1 MWRTLILRHG
11 QRKAKK
17 KKRALSPVVLEV
29 VDGIAVDVLHQVL
42 RHHVFEQ
49 VPLVASAKA
58 LGVESAALAYNYYY
72 PKPKYLIIGY
82 MDP

>member
-11 QRKAKK
+11 QQKK
-17 KKRALSPVVLEV
+17 QKRRALSPVVLEV

-42 RHHVFEQ
+42 RHHVFKQ
-49 VPLVASAKA
+49 VPLVASAKV
-58 LGVESAALAYNYYY
+58 LGALAYDYYY
-72 PKPKYLIIGY
+72 LYPKYLTVGY